1 MDVNCV
7 SKNVPSLTC
16 YNLDKHDSIMIIF
29 GTSVTEKVDNQNVL
43 FSHLTQL
50 VLLHYL
56 GKQETQKVHLFTW
69 MLHAFYQNT
78 RNTLNITC
86 LQLNHPLVS
95 KRSTGC
101 TRQDLESCCLLP
113 TCYVLTK
120 SLTVPVAAC
129 VKDGSYSSSSLSESQ
144 WTVWTGYLTIST
156 KCRRHQTH
164 HRW

>member
-56 GKQETQKVHLFTW
+56 GKQETQKVHLFT
-69 MLHAFYQNT
+69 
-78 RNTLNITC
+78 
-86 LQLNHPLVS
+86 
-95 KRSTGC
+95 
-101 TRQDLESCCLLP
+101 
-113 TCYVLTK
+113 
-120 SLTVPVAAC
+120 
-129 VKDGSYSSSSLSESQ
+129 
-144 WTVWTGYLTIST
+144 
-156 KCRRHQTH
+156 
-164 HRW
+164 